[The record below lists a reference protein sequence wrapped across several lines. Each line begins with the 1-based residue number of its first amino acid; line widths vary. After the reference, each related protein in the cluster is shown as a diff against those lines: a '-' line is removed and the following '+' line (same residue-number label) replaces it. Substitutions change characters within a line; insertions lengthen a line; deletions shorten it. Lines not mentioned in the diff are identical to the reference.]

1 MNFFLI
7 TLNCSKGKHLEWLQQ
22 KVDCKFLEAG
32 TVHRTEMWC
41 LMIWHVFVSLFF
53 ACTWKIG
60 FTLGFFSKQLERM
73 WWFLTLPPSI
83 GSKERFKETNPK
95 LKSCTVIFM
104 IPMPSPLYVLLLRRA
119 FLCELHGFCVFFCSS
134 LSLFIKGSGTEL
146 KNNLHCIIYKIFQ
159 GHSFIC
165 SLSLLNILFINWF
178 WPLWCVWTMHT
189 AHPRGTLRQACTK
202 LTVLWTKSKRL

>member
-1 MNFFLI
+1 MVQYWILQPGKQIKWQVSITSKVQARLEPRLFSNYSPHFFPWIFFLI

-41 LMIWHVFVSLFF
+41 LMIWHVFVYLFF

-104 IPMPSPLYVLLLRRA
+104 IPTTYAFSPVCA
-119 FLCELHGFCVFFCSS
+119 A
-134 LSLFIKGSGTEL
+134 T
-146 KNNLHCIIYKIFQ
+146 
-159 GHSFIC
+159 
-165 SLSLLNILFINWF
+165 
-178 WPLWCVWTMHT
+178 T
-189 AHPRGTLRQACTK
+189 
-202 LTVLWTKSKRL
+202 